1 MKRTTGRPAYLLTSK
16 TRNSTRGAAKTSFLL
31 LAVARSS
38 RNLDDLR
45 SARSDLRSRPRLLR
59 AMARHLL
66 PLLTLL
72 LPTCTDALLPAVAR
86 PALRRSGPSMHRR
99 SAAPLLAAAGAPP
112 PPQAA
117 WRLGDELDRRIASLA
132 LPAVVSFMILPIAQ
146 ATDLF
151 WVGRMGE
158 APP

>member
-1 MKRTTGRPAYLLTSK
+1 
-16 TRNSTRGAAKTSFLL
+16 
-31 LAVARSS
+31 
-38 RNLDDLR
+38 
-45 SARSDLRSRPRLLR
+45 
-59 AMARHLL
+59 MARHLL

-72 LPTCTDALLPAVAR
+72 LPACTDALLPAVAG
-86 PALRRSGPSMHRR
+86 PALRRSVPSMHRR